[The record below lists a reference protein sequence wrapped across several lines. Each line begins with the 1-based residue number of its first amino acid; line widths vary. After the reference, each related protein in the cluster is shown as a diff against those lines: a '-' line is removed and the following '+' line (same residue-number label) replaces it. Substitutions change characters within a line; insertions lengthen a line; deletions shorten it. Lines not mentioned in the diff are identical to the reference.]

1 MKALTIGI
9 FAVIFCNLIYT
20 AYLAHAAN
28 LRAEHYK
35 LLFEDASS
43 IVDSQS
49 HTIDSAQQSIAI
61 ASGVL
66 ETCIQIVRNK

>member
-1 MKALTIGI
+1 MRPIILPFIGL
-9 FAVIFCNLIYT
+9 FACLSYAVFV
-20 AYLAHAAN
+20 AHAAN

-43 IVDSQS
+43 IVDAQS
-49 HTIDSAQQSIAI
+49 HTIDSAQQSIAL